1 MHNNILN
8 FEKEKIERETQLL
21 MKDASEIKNIIKEL
35 NTYYH
40 KSLFDKALIK
50 LIGLDRFNYDRT
62 ANYYDTDYLTL
73 EQILKYYN
81 NIKITYICTDF
92 LKRRNILN
100 NNIFS
105 SIIYVAIISS
115 FNIQSKLKRIIQ
127 NRELLATDGDIY
139 LEIDISDIYISDN
152 FDIINKP
159 SNNSIEV
166 SSLGE
171 LLRKKRRKSYDDDNN
186 KYILRLDKLILQF
199 PDKLN
204 DIDIEKYPDLK
215 LTEEDLIIY
224 SNIQREID
232 SIFKLVYTFTLA
244 DILNDIEK
252 NFKKNPTT
260 EIKLVNIEDGK
271 LKIKAYINWRITYER

>member
-1 MHNNILN
+1 MNNNILN
-8 FEKEKIERETQLL
+8 FEKEKKERETQHLI
-21 MKDASEIKNIIKEL
+21 KDATEIKNIIKEL

-40 KSLFDKALIK
+40 KSIFDKALIN

-62 ANYYDTDYLTL
+62 ANYYNYDYLTL
-73 EQILKYYN
+73 EQILKYYK
-81 NIKITYICTDF
+81 NIKITYICTEF

-105 SIIYVAIISS
+105 SIIYAAIISS
-115 FNIQSKLKRIIQ
+115 FNIQSKLKKIIQ
-127 NRELLATDGDIY
+127 NKESLANDGDIY
-139 LEIDISDIYISDN
+139 LELDISDIYISDN

-159 SNNSIEV
+159 SNNTIEV

-171 LLRKKRRKSYDDDNN
+171 LLRKKRRKTRDGDNN
-186 KYILRLDKLILQF
+186 KYILSLDKLILQF
-199 PDKLN
+199 PDRFN
-204 DIDIEKYPDLK
+204 DIEIEKYPDLK

-224 SNIQREID
+224 SNIQKEID
-232 SIFKLVYTFTLA
+232 NIFKLVYTFTLA

-260 EIKLVNIEDGK
+260 EIKLINIEDGK
-271 LKIKAYINWRITYER
+271 LKINAYINWRITYER